1 MRAWTLLRPLRW
13 RRSGAMATQGAR
25 GAEGP
30 GNKTIATTLLEALA
44 VRGRSVAAERGARA
58 LADRGT
64 DLAAASNWLA
74 DDAIPALFSAAEVES
89 GLARAL
95 GHRLVAP
102 DATGL
107 KLYGL
112 GLASPEKAYRRVQS
126 LLPREST
133 EGRWDIES
141 IEGRSATLAYHPVG
155 DSDRA
160 AEALCS
166 LRRGMLE
173 AIPGLYG
180 LLPAGVD
187 EEACVAKGGEACR
200 YVVRWQASR
209 RAGAIAGLSIGLG
222 IAAGALAMG
231 LFFGGFPIAAG
242 SGIALLGVVAG
253 AALLT
258 GPALGAAFDL
268 RRQLEA
274 VAGARRGHLA
284 LFDQVDDALA
294 AKLDQLAR
302 ADARLEADPEPSPVR
317 SNAPSEASRPEAD
330 ERALRHAAHEIFAA
344 AGDLEC
350 FFEAHDAERGQ
361 ADEISDE
368 RGRVRDIREWAARI
382 AEKSEAEAWQTPVDL
397 TRLVERAVVTARPG
411 LAGRAKVYVEAEPDL
426 APLLCEP
433 VQIEHVVVQ
442 LLKNAVEA
450 SVELSDEPDVV
461 LGLRETPAGLELSVA
476 DRGVGI
482 ESTEVDEVFDPFFG
496 ERPAGAGAGLGLTVC
511 LRIVERHGGALRIEN
526 QGRAGTRVTVL
537 LPRAKPGA
545 PGEESA

>member
-1 MRAWTLLRPLRW
+1 
-13 RRSGAMATQGAR
+13 MAAQGTR

-30 GNKTIATTLLEALA
+30 GNKVIATTLLEALA
-44 VRGRSVAAERGARA
+44 VRGRSAAAERGSRA
-58 LADRGT
+58 LAESGT
-64 DLAAASNWLA
+64 DLAAASPWLA
-74 DDAIPALFSAAEVES
+74 DEAIPALFTATEVEP
-89 GLARAL
+89 GLARAI

-112 GLASPEKAYRRVQS
+112 GLATPEKAYRRVQS

-133 EGRWDIES
+133 GGRWDVES
-141 IEGRSATLAYHPVG
+141 IEGRSARLTYHPDAASG
-155 DSDRA
+155 RS

-180 LLPAGVD
+180 LLRPVVD
-187 EEACVAKGGEACR
+187 VEASVARGDCVCR

-209 RAGAIAGLSIGLG
+209 RSGAIAGMAIGLG
-222 IAAGALAMG
+222 IAAGTIAAAV
-231 LFFGGFPIAAG
+231 FFGGLPLVAG
-242 SGIALLGVVAG
+242 AGITATGVIAG
-253 AALLT
+253 AALLSGT
-258 GPALGAAFDL
+258 AVGAALDL

-294 AKLDQLAR
+294 AKLDALAR
-302 ADARLEADPEPSPVR
+302 ADAKLDASPEPSPVR
-317 SNAPSEASRPEAD
+317 SNAPTEGARSEED
-330 ERALRHAAHEIFAA
+330 ERALRHAAHEIHAA

-350 FFEAHDAERGQ
+350 FFETLDAERVG
-361 ADEISDE
+361 AGEISDE
-368 RGRVRDIREWAARI
+368 RGRVRDIREWATRI
-382 AEKSEAEAWQTPVDL
+382 AEKSEAAGWKTSVDL
-397 TRLVERAVVTARPG
+397 ARLVERAVATARPG
-411 LAGRAKVYVEAEPDL
+411 LTGRARIRVEAQTDL
-426 APLLCEP
+426 APLRCEP

-450 SVELSDEPDVV
+450 SVELCDEPEVAI
-461 LGLRETPAGLELSVA
+461 GLRETPGGLELSVE

-482 ESTEVDEVFDPFFG
+482 ESTAVDEVFDPFFG
-496 ERPAGAGAGLGLTVC
+496 DRPAGAGSGLGLTVC
-511 LRIVERHGGALRIEN
+511 LRIVERHGGALQIEN

-537 LPRAKPGA
+537 LPREEEPG
-545 PGEESA
+545 

>member
-1 MRAWTLLRPLRW
+1 
-13 RRSGAMATQGAR
+13 MATQDTR

-44 VRGRSVAAERGARA
+44 VRGRTVAAERGMRA
-58 LADRGT
+58 LEETGT
-64 DLAAASNWLA
+64 DLAAAPSWLP
-74 DDAIPALFSAAEVES
+74 DEAIAALFAATDVES
-89 GLARAL
+89 GLARAM

-112 GLASPEKAYRRVQS
+112 GLATPEKAYRRVQS
-126 LLPREST
+126 LLPREAAGS
-133 EGRWDIES
+133 RWAVEE
-141 IEGRSATLAYHPVG
+141 IEGRSACLAYHARG
-155 DSDRA
+155 ASGRR
-160 AEALCS
+160 AEALCA

-180 LLPAGVD
+180 LLPAAVD
-187 EEACVAKGGEACR
+187 ETACIRRGDDVCR

-209 RAGAIAGLSIGLG
+209 RAGALAGVAIGLG
-222 IAAGALAMG
+222 IALGTVCAHV
-231 LFFGGFPIAAG
+231 FFGGLPLVAG
-242 SGIALLGVVAG
+242 TGVTALGVLAG
-253 AALLT
+253 CAWLT
-258 GPALGAAFDL
+258 ATAVGAAFDL

-294 AKLDQLAR
+294 AKLDALAR
-302 ADARLEADPEPSPVR
+302 ADAKLEAEPEPSAVR
-317 SNAPSEASRPEAD
+317 SNAPSERGRSAED
-330 ERALRHAAHEIFAA
+330 ERALRHAAHEIFAS

-350 FFEAHDAERGQ
+350 FFEAYDAQRGLT
-361 ADEISDE
+361 DSISDE

-382 AEKSEAEAWQTPVDL
+382 AEKNEADTWTTPVDVA
-397 TRLVERAVVTARPG
+397 RLVERAVSTARPG
-411 LAGRAKVYVEAEPDL
+411 LAGRARIRIEAEPNL
-426 APLLCEP
+426 APLRCEP

-450 SVELSDEPDVV
+450 SVELCEEPDVAI
-461 LGLRETPAGLELSVA
+461 GLRETGGGLELSVE

-482 ESTEVDEVFDPFFG
+482 ASTEVDEVFDPFFG
-496 ERPAGAGAGLGLTVC
+496 DRPAGAGAGLGLTVC
-511 LRIVERHGGALRIEN
+511 LRIVERHGGALQIEN

-537 LPRAKPGA
+537 LPRQ
-545 PGEESA
+545 EE